1 VIDSYA
7 RLENLLNS
15 YQEIFRQLRNR
26 RHELQEMIRKE
37 EQSRKTRDYQE
48 FLLNELE
55 SADIAA
61 DEQQELEEQL
71 NVITHAEEIKS
82 HLYQA
87 LQILG
92 GEEASV
98 IDLLSETES
107 GLSKIAG
114 YHTEIAQ
121 ILERISTGLIDL
133 REVNRELSAIDQG
146 IDYNAEAMANLQERL
161 DLIYRLQQKHHVNSC
176 AELVSIRE
184 QLNAELSEIS
194 SLEDQIIAIG
204 KEITLFEQELTS
216 AAREL
221 SVKREES
228 FVPFSEQVS
237 NLLVHMGMPEARFS
251 VVREELNELNTYG
264 RDNIEFFFNANKGH
278 SLKPIADIASGG
290 ELSRVMLSIKSL
302 ISKKKMLPTIVFDE
316 IDNGLSGDIAG
327 RIGDIL
333 IRMSE
338 GIQVIAITHLPQ
350 IAGKADQQ
358 YTVFKEE
365 KEQVTYSNIR
375 LLDEEGR
382 LVELA
387 KMIGG
392 KDTSAAS
399 IAAARE
405 LLLPAGGIQRVF
417 DNN

>member
-1 VIDSYA
+1 
-7 RLENLLNS
+7 
-15 YQEIFRQLRNR
+15 
-26 RHELQEMIRKE
+26 
-37 EQSRKTRDYQE
+37 
-48 FLLNELE
+48 
-55 SADIAA
+55 
-61 DEQQELEEQL
+61 
-71 NVITHAEEIKS
+71 
-82 HLYQA
+82 
-87 LQILG
+87 
-92 GEEASV
+92 
-98 IDLLSETES
+98 
-107 GLSKIAG
+107 
-114 YHTEIAQ
+114 
-121 ILERISTGLIDL
+121 
-133 REVNRELSAIDQG
+133 
-146 IDYNAEAMANLQERL
+146 
-161 DLIYRLQQKHHVNSC
+161 LIYRLQQKHHVNSC
-176 AELVSIRE
+176 AELVSLRE
-184 QLNAELSEIS
+184 QINAELSEIS
-194 SLEDQIIAIG
+194 SLQDQIIALG
-204 KEITLFEQELTS
+204 KEITLSEQELAS
-216 AAREL
+216 IAREL

-228 FVPFSEQVS
+228 FGPFSEQVT
-237 NLLVHMGMPEARFS
+237 NLLRHMGMPEARFS
-251 VVREELNELNTYG
+251 VIREELSELNIYG

-290 ELSRVMLSIKSL
+290 ELSRVMLGIKSL
-302 ISKKKMLPTIVFDE
+302 ISNKKMLPTIVFDE

-327 RIGDIL
+327 RVGDIL

-375 LLDEEGR
+375 LLDDEGR

-405 LLLPAGGIQRVF
+405 LLLPAGGIQRLF